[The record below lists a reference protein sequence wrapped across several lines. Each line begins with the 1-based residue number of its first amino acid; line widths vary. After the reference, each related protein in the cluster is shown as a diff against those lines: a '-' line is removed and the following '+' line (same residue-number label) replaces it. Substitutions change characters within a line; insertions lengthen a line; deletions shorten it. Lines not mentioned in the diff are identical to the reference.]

1 MNKTQN
7 CLEQSGINGNVKSIE
22 TKTYYI
28 SRKSGEIKKG
38 KLKHFDLEVYDE
50 DGYRLSHNFRT
61 SKYDMKVL
69 SEYDSNRKIIK
80 ESVFE
85 KEVLDY
91 EVIYKYDL
99 NGNLIEELVV
109 YPNDNYRGGTKYEY
123 DSKGKV
129 IKEHIS
135 NSEDLDRVQIHK
147 YDTEEKEIEFYSF
160 CGGEPDSKN
169 IYKHDSKGNTIEINY
184 YDEKEK
190 LIGIHKYEYDSQGN
204 KTEFVYLANGKLI
217 KKNIFNANGKV
228 VDMYYTNK
236 EGNLYLRLKYNYN
249 SLGNLREKYSYD
261 SKNNITYQETHQYEL
276 DQYNNWIKDII
287 LKSKRGSEIIIRKI
301 EYYAK
306 TQDK

>member
-38 KLKHFDLEVYDE
+38 KLKHYDLEIYDE
-50 DGYRLSHNFRT
+50 DGYMLRQNFRA
-61 SKYDMKVL
+61 SKTDMKVL
-69 SEYDSNRKIIK
+69 YEYDSNRNILK
-80 ESVFE
+80 EGVYE
-85 KEVLDY
+85 KDVLDY

-99 NGNLIEELVV
+99 NKNLIEELVIS
-109 YPNDNYRGGTKYEY
+109 PNDTYIIGTKYEY
-123 DSKGKV
+123 DSKGNI

-135 NSEDLDRVQIHK
+135 NSEDLDRVQVHK
-147 YDTEEKEIEFYSF
+147 YDEEGKEIEFYSF

-169 IYKHDSKGNTIEINY
+169 IYKHDSKGNTIEIDY
-184 YDEKEK
+184 YDEREK
-190 LIGIHKYEYDSQGN
+190 LIGIHKYEYDSNGN
-204 KTEFVYLANGKLI
+204 KTELVYLANGRLI
-217 KKNIFNANGKV
+217 KKNILNANGKV

-236 EGNLYLRLKYNYN
+236 EGDLYLRLKYNYN
-249 SLGNLREKYSYD
+249 SLGNLSEQYSYD
-261 SKNNITYQETHQYEL
+261 SNNNITYQEIHQYEL

-301 EYYAK
+301 EHYAE
-306 TQDK
+306 TQNK

>member
-1 MNKTQN
+1 MNKTQRT
-7 CLEQSGINGNVKSIE
+7 LEQSGIRGNVKSIE

-38 KLKHFDLEVYDE
+38 KLKYYDLEIYDE

-69 SEYDSNRKIIK
+69 YKYDSNRNILK

-91 EVIYKYDL
+91 EMIYKYDS
-99 NGNLIEELVV
+99 NENLIEELVIS
-109 YPNDNYRGGTKYEY
+109 PNDTYIIGTKYEY

-135 NSEDLDRVQIHK
+135 NSEDLDRVQVHK
-147 YDTEEKEIEFYSF
+147 YDEEGKEIEFYSF

-169 IYKHDSKGNTIEINY
+169 IYKHDSKGNTIEIDY
-184 YDEKEK
+184 YDSEEK
-190 LIGIHKYEYDSQGN
+190 LIGIHKYEYDSKGN
-204 KTEFVYLANGKLI
+204 KTEFVYLANGRLI
-217 KKNIFNANGKV
+217 KKNILNANGNV
-228 VDMYYTNK
+228 VEMYYSNK

-301 EYYAK
+301 EYY
-306 TQDK
+306 DY